1 MPKSKNVVEKMA
13 AVACIKLNAAAC
25 RTLNATRRNNSA
37 PGLHY
42 EALLGSLHHPNLT
55 GSILLFGLGDD
66 KPRLYVNGIVSL
78 HFTLPV
84 AVSNRQADHY
94 SGLPHGS

>member
-13 AVACIKLNAAAC
+13 AVARIKLNAAAC
-25 RTLNATRRNNSA
+25 RTLNVTRRNNSA

-42 EALLGSLHHPNLT
+42 EALLGSLHHPNFLA

-66 KPRLYVNGIVSL
+66 KPSLYVNGVVSL

-84 AVSNRQADHY
+84 AVSNCQADHY
-94 SGLPHGS
+94 S